1 MGFDL
6 HGEREFK
13 NPPDIDWE
21 KEPSFQ
27 EKEEYFTERQKFER
41 DNPGYYFRN
50 NVWYWRPLWQYI
62 CNICDDIVTLED
74 AQAGNYNDYH
84 LISKG
89 KAKRIARRL
98 EKSMKNGD
106 LEKWEDGR
114 KEHLDSLGNVP
125 CEICDATGYRT
136 MDDSNTPTICNAC
149 KGKKEKPHFDTT
161 YPWDRENLKDF
172 IEFCYD
178 SGGFRIG

>member
-89 KAKRIARRL
+89 TAKRIASR
-98 EKSMKNGD
+98 
-106 LEKWEDGR
+106 
-114 KEHLDSLGNVP
+114 
-125 CEICDATGYRT
+125 
-136 MDDSNTPTICNAC
+136 
-149 KGKKEKPHFDTT
+149 
-161 YPWDRENLKDF
+161 
-172 IEFCYD
+172 
-178 SGGFRIG
+178 